1 MRCAALTGPGN
12 VLPESVPL
20 DLFISDNSRFESSRP
35 GVVAMAMTR
44 TGEEHYSREP
54 EPPGA
59 VTFSSP
65 VSPSGPE
72 AASSGWKPGSPNC
85 HSMQLMRSAR
95 SALRWLW
102 VEPRSEEHTSELQSL
117 LRNSYADFW
126 LKK

>member
-35 GVVAMAMTR
+35 GGVALAMTR

-59 VTFSSP
+59 VTFPSP
-65 VSPSGPE
+65 VSPSGP
-72 AASSGWKPGSPNC
+72 SGRPSCWERGCPSV
-85 HSMQLMRSAR
+85 QISA
-95 SALRWLW
+95 
-102 VEPRSEEHTSELQSL
+102 V
-117 LRNSYADFW
+117 ADP
-126 LKK
+126 LKKKPTRT